1 MKEYEEVL
9 KFIITNK
16 NRKDGVVG
24 IEIPLNQ
31 SLNVFFELQ
40 NLGYITNFVNTR
52 LDDKYV
58 VSCDITYLG
67 LHYFDEN
74 D

>member
-1 MKEYEEVL
+1 MKEYEELL

-58 VSCDITYLG
+58 VSCDITYSG